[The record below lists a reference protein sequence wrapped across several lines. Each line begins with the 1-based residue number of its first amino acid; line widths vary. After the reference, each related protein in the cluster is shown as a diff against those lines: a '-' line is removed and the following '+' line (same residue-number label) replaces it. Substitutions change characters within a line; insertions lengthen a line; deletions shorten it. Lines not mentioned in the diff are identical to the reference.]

1 MPFNLSSFLRG
12 FGSVLSIAP
21 PPREAPLSLP
31 TVPKTAEEAF
41 AADAAKLAGD
51 RQRVG
56 DDLRIAMR
64 RVDAEL
70 ARAERRK
77 GRS

>member
-1 MPFNLSSFLRG
+1 MPLNLSSFLRG

-21 PPREAPLSLP
+21 PRRYTPLSLP
-31 TVPKTAEEAF
+31 TIPRTAEEAF

-51 RQRVG
+51 WQRVG
-56 DDLRIAMR
+56 DDLRAAMR

-70 ARAERRK
+70 PG
-77 GRS
+77 GR